1 MQYHSHYSEQKPM
14 GRPRKRQFVEVDP
27 NTPEPN
33 FQDSSLLPFFTGDF
47 MYDEGNIPQPYFSTL
62 ETPSA
67 EKSSLPIPLPSSRT
81 EDGRVVYHL
90 YVRPYN

>member
-1 MQYHSHYSEQKPM
+1 
-14 GRPRKRQFVEVDP
+14 
-27 NTPEPN
+27 
-33 FQDSSLLPFFTGDF
+33 